1 MPDTTFSFRY
11 VFNSTG
17 EINGASFL
25 QQTQDAINALG
36 VLAQSWGGNTT
47 EALRLANQAIN
58 TSTTA
63 SNNAQ
68 NALTL
73 AQGLQPRVVTLE
85 STVQSL

>member
-1 MPDTTFSFRY
+1 MSDTTFSFRY

-17 EINGASFL
+17 EINGFSFL

-36 VLAQSWGGNTT
+36 ILAQSSGGNAT

-68 NALTL
+68 NGLLTTTCH
-73 AQGLQPRVVTLE
+73 Q
-85 STVQSL
+85 